1 MKTRFLILFLVS
13 LVSFRLQAAPKVL
26 TMEEREVERQIEAIR
41 KAGFS
46 DIEIDNLHASI
57 AENIFK
63 INKLLQLDTSKKAL
77 RYIGDEPQDLPQF
90 LKTDRDNKAYLE
102 IDMGSGESFWDF
114 PKTYLYNARIFI
126 YPGSTPEKLDKIIMQ
141 FKRTNSNGEI
151 FVREMRRVINLDPKG
166 PQVTQD
172 GKRTPNNNKEIKLEY
187 YSSYDTEFIWPD
199 TPTQPIQAGVESKLH
214 DEGNPLPYNKQK
226 QIILTYKKYLRKVDK
241 NVRYKL
247 RDLDL
252 NQKRLISKMLEFQ

>member
-1 MKTRFLILFLVS
+1 MKTRALIIFSLLFAAL
-13 LVSFRLQAAPKVL
+13 RLQAAPKLL

-57 AENIFK
+57 SENIFK
-63 INKLLQLDTSKKAL
+63 INKILQMDTTKKAL
-77 RYIGDEPQDLPQF
+77 RYIGDEPQEMIQF
-90 LKTDRDNKAYLE
+90 LKTDRDNKPYLE

-126 YPGSTPEKLDKIIMQ
+126 YPGATPDKLEKIIMQ

-151 FVREMRRVINLDPKG
+151 FVREMRRVINSDPKG
-166 PQVTQD
+166 PQVSGE
-172 GKRTPNNNKEIKLEY
+172 GKRTPNNNKEIRLEY
-187 YSSYDTEFIWPD
+187 YSSYDTDFIWPD
-199 TPTQPIQAGVESKLH
+199 TPTQPLQPGVETKLH
-214 DEGNPLPYNKQK
+214 DETNPLPYNKQK
-226 QIILTYKKYLRKVDK
+226 LIILTYKKYLRKVDK
-241 NVRYKL
+241 NVRHKL
-247 RDLDL
+247 SDLEL